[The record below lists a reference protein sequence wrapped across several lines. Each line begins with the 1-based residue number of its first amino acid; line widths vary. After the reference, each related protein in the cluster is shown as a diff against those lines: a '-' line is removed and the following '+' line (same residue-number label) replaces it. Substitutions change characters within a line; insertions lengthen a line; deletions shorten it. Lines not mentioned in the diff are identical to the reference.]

1 MRSLT
6 RLFTLGLLAL
16 ALHQPNASAAQP
28 SRDQSAQRT
37 PAFRPA
43 LEAHLAAVSGRNL
56 DALLP
61 TLTRGND
68 LTLLMPDGKKLDTR
82 QQFIDLHREW
92 FASKDEGKWQGE
104 VVRITETPALSHALV
119 RYRYSSRQ
127 PDGKLRISES
137 WLTLT
142 FALEEGSWRLVFDQN
157 TPISVKFAP

>member
-1 MRSLT
+1 MRSLIQIFVLT
-6 RLFTLGLLAL
+6 VLLTFQQAALGAT
-16 ALHQPNASAAQP
+16 
-28 SRDQSAQRT
+28 QSA
-37 PAFRPA
+37 PPFRPL
-43 LEAHLAAVSGRNL
+43 LEAHLAAISGRNL

-68 LTLLMPDGKKLDTR
+68 LILLSPDGKKLDTR
-82 QQFIDLHREW
+82 QQFVDLHREW

-104 VVRITETPALSHALV
+104 IVRTRESAELAHALV

-127 PDGKLRISES
+127 PDGRMRISEN

-142 FALEEGSWRLVFDQN
+142 FALEDGAWRLVFDQN

>member
-6 RLFTLGLLAL
+6 RVFAVTVFAL
-16 ALHQPNASAAQP
+16 TFHHGAVGAAQ
-28 SRDQSAQRT
+28 SA

-43 LEAHLAAVSGRNL
+43 LEAHLAAVSSRNL

-68 LTLLMPDGKKLDTR
+68 LTLLMPDGTKLDTR
-82 QQFIDLHREW
+82 QQFVDLHREW
-92 FASKDEGKWQGE
+92 FASKDEGKWEGE
-104 VVRITETPALSHALV
+104 SVRTRESAELAHALV

-127 PDGKLRISES
+127 PDGRTRVSES

-142 FALEEGSWRLVFDQN
+142 FALEAGSWRLVFDQN
-157 TPISVKFAP
+157 TPISVKFLP